1 MRANAQT
8 DSSPEVEI
16 VNNMFQA
23 FGIGNIDAFKL
34 SRLDSTVWNQ
44 HRSELI
50 PYSGTYKGKE
60 EVVKFSGNIVSNVD
74 IFDFKVE
81 QIMTNGKTVVVL
93 GYEKKNKNERKKFGT
108 KMGPSLYH

>member
-34 SRLDSTVWNQ
+34 SRLDSTVWN
-44 HRSELI
+44 
-50 PYSGTYKGKE
+50 
-60 EVVKFSGNIVSNVD
+60 
-74 IFDFKVE
+74 
-81 QIMTNGKTVVVL
+81 
-93 GYEKKNKNERKKFGT
+93 
-108 KMGPSLYH
+108 